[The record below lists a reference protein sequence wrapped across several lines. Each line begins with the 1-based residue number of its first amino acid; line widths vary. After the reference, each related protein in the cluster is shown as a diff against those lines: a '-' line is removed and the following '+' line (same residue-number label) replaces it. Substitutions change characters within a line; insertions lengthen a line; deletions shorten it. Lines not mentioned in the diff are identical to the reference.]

1 MQEHS
6 TEQACSTQKTP
17 RATAH
22 KRNKGKQGKNQQR
35 KRGRGSLFGCSR
47 SAAARARA
55 GKPTQR
61 LEPSTKD
68 ADQLADVGQRRL
80 ETVRKGRFTSSRT
93 LRVISA
99 APLSASRLSSRRG
112 FGLHRP
118 FHPASNGRADGE
130 RVRMRRC
137 QAMLPAQGRR
147 RRGGQSAPQSRRP
160 GRRSS
165 RQPKRGP
172 CQRPN
177 AGLGSSVPT
186 ASGRA
191 QSGPRPYPQ
200 GASSQRTADEIR
212 IYLITRSSSAC
223 SPRKN
228 KCTCPYF
235 FLLRYPDS
243 LRHSLRLALT
253 FSLGH

>member
-80 ETVRKGRFTSSRT
+80 EAVRKGRF
-93 LRVISA
+93 
-99 APLSASRLSSRRG
+99 SASRMSGLYPRPFSAPPAWSALIVTACAARFILRAMGGQTVRECACAGVRQCCRRRAGASGAGRAHLEVDARADDLHVSRREG
-112 FGLHRP
+112 PVRGRTQ
-118 FHPASNGRADGE
+118 ASD
-130 RVRMRRC
+130 RRY
-137 QAMLPAQGRR
+137 
-147 RRGGQSAPQSRRP
+147 RRP
-160 GRRSS
+160 PAEHRAA
-165 RQPKRGP
+165 RGHT
-172 CQRPN
+172 RK
-177 AGLGSSVPT
+177 GH
-186 ASGRA
+186 RA
-191 QSGPRPYPQ
+191 NGP
-200 GASSQRTADEIR
+200 
-212 IYLITRSSSAC
+212 LTRSV
-223 SPRKN
+223 
-228 KCTCPYF
+228 F
-235 FLLRYPDS
+235 I
-243 LRHSLRLALT
+243 
-253 FSLGH
+253 